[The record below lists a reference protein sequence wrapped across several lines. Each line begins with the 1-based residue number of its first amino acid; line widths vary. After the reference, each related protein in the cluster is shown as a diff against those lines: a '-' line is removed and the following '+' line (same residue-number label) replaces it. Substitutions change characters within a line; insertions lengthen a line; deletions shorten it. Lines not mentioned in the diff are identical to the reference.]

1 MIFWQDGVLERL
13 DGGSPSMPEH
23 ASDGWPGPEAPGNR
37 AEWLRAV
44 RRFRTGLTRLEQ
56 AARNAAAARKGLG
69 KSPFEMLI
77 AVAAPNSYHA
87 GQAVVLRQLLG
98 KWPPPSGGLTW

>member
-1 MIFWQDGVLERL
+1 MVGRGLKRPAAVPS
-13 DGGSPSMPEH
+13 GSGRCAAFVR
-23 ASDGWPGPEAPGNR
+23 AS
-37 AEWLRAV
+37 
-44 RRFRTGLTRLEQ
+44 EQ